1 MAANARNLIAGSF
14 RPFGMWRRTWPV
26 GVLALTTACSAVGV
40 GGGVECTAI
49 GTRVGVSVDV
59 EHPDVVSGTIEVCWD
74 GSCATPSLELYPSSR
89 VVETTCTGT
98 GPDDSCGAR
107 SEPTGG
113 KHGFA
118 DLPQLPA
125 RPVTVTLRL
134 LDQSG
139 SFVVDR
145 NLTLSPE
152 MVYPNGPDC
161 PVGGPQAGISVGADG
176 SVTER

>member
-1 MAANARNLIAGSF
+1 MAARNLITAAF
-14 RPFGMWRRTWPV
+14 RHRGMWRRTWPL
-26 GVLALTTACSAVGV
+26 GVLLLATACGAVDA
-40 GGGVECTAI
+40 GGGVQCTAI
-49 GTRVGVSVDV
+49 GTRVGVAVDV

-74 GSCATPSLELYPSSR
+74 GSCATPALELYPSSR
-89 VVETTCTGT
+89 VAETTCTGT
-98 GPDDSCGAR
+98 SPDDSCSAR

-125 RPVTVTLRL
+125 KPVTATLRL

-139 SFVVDR
+139 SSLVERHIV
-145 NLTLSPE
+145 LTPE
-152 MVYPNGPDC
+152 TVYPNGPNC
-161 PVGGPQAGISVGADG
+161 PAGGPQAGISVGADG